1 MYILYIYRRKKLFQC
16 VKTTYEKNQSE
27 NIYNSLIN
35 DFIFNNTEVKAD
47 FFRVEEKTNVY

>member
-47 FFRVEEKTNVY
+47 FFRVEEKTNAY